1 MKRNVKKII
10 EEKLHR
16 IPPQY
21 DLNTSTMLQIK
32 DMATATDGT
41 VDIYA
46 LAVYVFTYGFELGQ
60 RAAKRKAAGKTE
72 G

>member
-10 EEKLHR
+10 EKRLHR

-32 DMATATDGT
+32 DMATAENGT
-41 VDIYA
+41 FDVFR
-46 LAVYVFTYGFELGQ
+46 LAVYVFTYGFELGT
-60 RAAKRKAAGKTE
+60 RAERKAKK
-72 G
+72 